1 MTVGTGLRG
10 TLVTLGVDGAIT
22 GGVLVG
28 LPRVLPA
35 SFIALPQSP
44 RAPSTSQPA
53 APAAAT
59 TAAPAPA
66 GPTLDTVRL
75 EPDGSGLVAGRA
87 DPGSTVEVLLGEET
101 VAEMTADAVGNFVA
115 FLALAPSAEP
125 RALSLRDDDGDL
137 SDETV
142 ILAPTGAAPEEEQVA
157 ALTTAEPP
165 SAAGQGPTAPTETPT
180 STKAS
185 DPDRPTDLAS
195 SDGLGSVP
203 ALTASEAPGAES
215 ASDMSTA
222 ADAIAA
228 PDSQVA
234 AAAGSDAQT
243 ADTALTASNAASA
256 EPAPDAAGAE
266 TAAPDPAADDT
277 SITAQA
283 AAADPALAAP
293 TSDAPAT
300 PPVLLS
306 DADGVR
312 VLQPALAPDASSDVR
327 DTVALDAITYDGSGE
342 VVLSGRATGG
352 GAVRL
357 YIDNAPVADATI
369 APDGSWSS
377 ALGTTAAGIYTLR
390 VDQLDEEGEVLS
402 RIETPF
408 QREGRD
414 QLADAMAGT
423 GGQPV
428 AMRIVQPGNTLWAIA
443 RERYGEPMMY
453 VQVFEANS
461 ERIRNPD
468 LIYPGQI
475 FVLPAT
481 DAP

>member
-10 TLVTLGVDGAIT
+10 TLVTLGVAGAIT

-44 RAPSTSQPA
+44 RDPA
-53 APAAAT
+53 TPKPAAAP

-66 GPTLDTVRL
+66 PAGPSLDTVRL

-101 VAEMTADAVGNFVA
+101 VAEMTADADGNFVA

-125 RALSLRDDDGDL
+125 RALSLRDGDGDL

-142 ILAPTGAAPEEEQVA
+142 ILAPTGAAPEEQVA
-157 ALTTAEPP
+157 ALTTEGP
-165 SAAGQGPTAPTETPT
+165 SEAGQGPTTRTEAPAPAE
-180 STKAS
+180 AS
-185 DPDRPTDLAS
+185 DPDRPTTLAS
-195 SDGLGSVP
+195 SGSPGTEPPPAASDAPGTESVSDASTDADALATPDRSSAASMAATSDAAAVDP
-203 ALTASEAPGAES
+203 ALAAPGIEPTPS
-215 ASDMSTA
+215 A
-222 ADAIAA
+222 AD
-228 PDSQVA
+228 
-234 AAAGSDAQT
+234 T
-243 ADTALTASNAASA
+243 
-256 EPAPDAAGAE
+256 E
-266 TAAPDPAADDT
+266 TAASDPAADDT
-277 SITAQA
+277 SATAQA
-283 AAADPALAAP
+283 ADPGLASAP
-293 TSDAPAT
+293 PTTDAPAT

-312 VLQPALAPDASSDVR
+312 VLQPALAPDASPDVR

-352 GAVRL
+352 GAIRL
-357 YIDNAPVADATI
+357 YIDNAPVADAPI

-390 VDQLDEEGEVLS
+390 VDQLDDNGEVLS

-414 QLADAMAGT
+414 QLADAMSGA

>member
-10 TLVTLGVDGAIT
+10 TLVTLGVAGAIT

-44 RAPSTSQPA
+44 RVPTAPR
-53 APAAAT
+53 PAAASA
-59 TAAPAPA
+59 AAPAPA
-66 GPTLDTVRL
+66 GPSLDTVRL

-87 DPGSTVEVLLGEET
+87 DPGSTVEILLGEET
-101 VAEMTADAVGNFVA
+101 VAEMTADADGNFVA

-125 RALSLRDDDGDL
+125 RALSLRDSDGDL

-157 ALTTAEPP
+157 AFTSAEPP
-165 SAAGQGPTAPTETPT
+165 SDAGQGSTPT
-180 STKAS
+180 QAPDTTFT
-185 DPDRPTDLAS
+185 DPGAPDQPALAS
-195 SDGLGSVP
+195 SETP
-203 ALTASEAPGAES
+203 ATSDARHTEA
-215 ASDMSTA
+215 ASDASTLA
-222 ADAIAA
+222 AL
-228 PDSQVA
+228 DSPSA
-234 AAAGSDAQT
+234 AAAASDAPT
-243 ADTALTASNAASA
+243 ADPALAASDVPGI
-256 EPAPDAAGAE
+256 EPTPGAVDAG
-266 TAAPDPAADDT
+266 TAAPDPASDNI
-277 SITAQA
+277 SITAES
-283 AAADPALAAP
+283 PAPGPTLVPA

-357 YIDNAPVADATI
+357 YIDNAPVADAPI

-390 VDQLDEEGEVLS
+390 VDQIDEDGEVLS

-453 VQVFEANS
+453 VSVFEANS